1 MIKNK
6 IKNSFLIIKSRGF
19 ICLFFA
25 ICNLSFS
32 SFLKYVMGFELFKKK
47 IFNFYLYLDLKDT
60 GISRSL
66 ILFGEREI
74 DQKFIIE
81 KTLKKSMNVF
91 DIGANLGY
99 YVLLEKKKIKNEGKI
114 LAIEPSPHNIQI
126 LKKNL
131 MLNKINK
138 KEVQILQGAISNSD
152 GKKQFFLSKQT
163 NLNTFHDFGSA
174 KKELTGKKINV
185 NIFKISSIAKKYFKP
200 DFIRMDV
207 EGHEVEIIE
216 GMLSS
221 IKNGVLKPVICFE
234 PHLSCYNSKH
244 DFKNVLKELF
254 NYGYKTKYLSS
265 NSINGT
271 NKIKS
276 LSNSYKPFSV
286 VKSDGE
292 QRTVFKNIKNE
303 DCINIVT
310 QIGGSRTVL
319 LSPVE

>member
-1 MIKNK
+1 
-6 IKNSFLIIKSRGF
+6 
-19 ICLFFA
+19 
-25 ICNLSFS
+25 
-32 SFLKYVMGFELFKKK
+32 
-47 IFNFYLYLDLKDT
+47 
-60 GISRSL
+60 
-66 ILFGEREI
+66 
-74 DQKFIIE
+74 
-81 KTLKKSMNVF
+81 
-91 DIGANLGY
+91 
-99 YVLLEKKKIKNEGKI
+99 
-114 LAIEPSPHNIQI
+114 
-126 LKKNL
+126 
-131 MLNKINK
+131 
-138 KEVQILQGAISNSD
+138 
-152 GKKQFFLSKQT
+152 
-163 NLNTFHDFGSA
+163 
-174 KKELTGKKINV
+174 
-185 NIFKISSIAKKYFKP
+185 
-200 DFIRMDV
+200 MDV